1 MDDLGF
7 VSKLFYSL
15 VSFLDNYGAATW
27 NLRAVGLVTVFVLYV
42 IRVNLRSARGI
53 EWYSF
58 IHAIV
63 SGYGAFV
70 ACYLSL
76 YAEELT
82 GVREPLRVSLDFT
95 SLSDRTCFCFS
106 FSPLNLILMRASQS
120 FVKDP

>member
-1 MDDLGF
+1 MSTSNKGVIILDPAKVDGLGF
-7 VSKLFYSL
+7 VSKLFYSWI
-15 VSFLDNYGAATW
+15 SFLDSYGAATW
-27 NLRAVGLVTVFVLYV
+27 DLRIVALVTVFVLYM
-42 IRVNLRSARGI
+42 IRMNLRSARGI

-82 GVREPLRVSLDFT
+82 GVREPLRVSLHFT
-95 SLSDRTCFCFS
+95 SL
-106 FSPLNLILMRASQS
+106 
-120 FVKDP
+120 